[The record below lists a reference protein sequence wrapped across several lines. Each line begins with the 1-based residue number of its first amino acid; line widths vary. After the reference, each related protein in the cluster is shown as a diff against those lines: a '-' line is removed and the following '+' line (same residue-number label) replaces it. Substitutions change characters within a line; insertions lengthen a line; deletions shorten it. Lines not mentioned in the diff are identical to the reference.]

1 MDGIFWLNFLMRWL
15 HVGSAVAAIGGVLLM
30 RFAVVPALAG
40 LANGAELYGA
50 IQKGFKRV
58 LHSALGLAIV
68 TGLYNYMVPTIP
80 AIRRLKEAHADL
92 GPMAAYHSVM
102 GVKVLLSFVL
112 FGAAIAML
120 KPADTMPEN
129 RNPALT
135 VNLILGFLIL
145 ALAAYLRR
153 LWAIP
158 LP

>member
-1 MDGIFWLNFLMRWL
+1 
-15 HVGSAVAAIGGVLLM
+15 
-30 RFAVVPALAG
+30 
-40 LANGAELYGA
+40 
-50 IQKGFKRV
+50 
-58 LHSALGLAIV
+58 
-68 TGLYNYMVPTIP
+68 
-80 AIRRLKEAHADL
+80 
-92 GPMAAYHSVM
+92 M